1 MLIAILFV
9 NFTVSALYLI
19 LYIVLHNVLHKP
31 LYIGVSLLV
40 FVLDTVYN
48 KNEEDNLIE

>member
-1 MLIAILFV
+1 MIIAILFV
-9 NFTVSALYLI
+9 NLTVSALYLI
-19 LYIVLHNVLHKP
+19 LYIVLNNVLQTP
-31 LYIGVSLLV
+31 IYRVSLLV